1 MSKIGNEVMAHIY
14 DDMGQPQIPK
24 LTEQLPPFAHNEV
37 ISPAARARNLVDQ
50 QMEADPAFQL
60 GWIMYDLE
68 SRANDLNAFTGDL
81 TAVKDEI
88 DTVIAKLTKVA
99 EKLQ

>member
-1 MSKIGNEVMAHIY
+1 MSKIGSAVLEAQERTGKTVDELTNE
-14 DDMGQPQIPK
+14 D
-24 LTEQLPPFAHNEV
+24 
-37 ISPAARARNLVDQ
+37 ISPAARARNHVNSG
-50 QMEADPAFQL
+50 MEADPAFQL

-68 SRANDLNAFTGDL
+68 SRADDLNVFSGDL